1 MFFGRNKDKDKK
13 KEENVTPKEE
23 KKSEK
28 MVKKYKFK
36 DLKVYSSDEW
46 MANSTKKYRTVFERM
61 ETTYMR
67 SEFTF
72 YNKLFDEEA
81 WDATIVLKAFS
92 LDGDKRTEL
101 CNLESKRTIKIDEN
115 IVYVYEGW
123 GNATPG
129 AYWFR
134 GDYVWEAYIDGEL
147 VGSKKFY
154 VEDVGEV
161 TAQDNPYFTIESI
174 KMYEGGGYECD
185 NPNKKYLKAFNGK
198 EARYIWVEFNLK
210 PKTDKDWYCELF
222 FNFYDDA
229 GQPKGQDNRMKFI
242 EKNSTDKTYTFHAGW
257 GRETAG
263 IWIDD
268 KYTLE
273 VVFMD
278 TLLAVLPFKVG
289 DAFEEGVVEHITD
302 LDEALT
308 VTVKSGSNE
317 TKEAAPEET
326 IEDVLKKVDELIG
339 MEDIKKNI
347 REHISY
353 LNFVKLRKEKGFE
366 DSGKINL
373 HSVFTGN
380 PGTGK
385 TTVVRLLGKIYQKMG
400 LLSKGHVHEV
410 DRSDLVAQ
418 YIGQTAP
425 KVKKAIDD
433 ARGGILFIDEAYSL
447 TSRAKGADSN
457 DFGPEVIEILIKEM
471 SDGKGDIAIMCA
483 GYPKEMTDFVES
495 NPGLK
500 SRFSHYFHFQDYLP
514 EELIAICEFAAVKN
528 SVTLTDGA
536 KNILSEMMIET
547 YRNRDDSF
555 GNARFA
561 HSVITE
567 AKMNLGLRLMNHP
580 EVATLSNEV
589 LSTIE
594 AEDIKKVFASKGKK
608 KLSLSIN
615 EKLLKE
621 GLNELNGLTGMTT
634 IKQEVNDLVKLVR
647 FYQETGRDVMNKF
660 SLHSVFTGNPGT
672 GKTTV
677 ARIIAKIYK
686 GLGII
691 ERGHVVEVDRE
702 ALVAGYVGQTAIK
715 TAEKIDAAMG
725 GILFIDEAYSLA
737 NKTSHTDFGQEAVQ
751 VILKRMEDNRGA
763 FGVIVAGY
771 PDNMHE
777 FIESNPGF
785 KSRFDR
791 TFKFED
797 YSPEEMYTIALVILG
812 KEKIKPDEHAAAHL
826 KKYFEVLHTGRDK
839 HFGNART
846 VRQTVEGAIK
856 HQHLRLA
863 GMPSGERTPEMLEQ
877 LTIEDVKKFEIKEER
892 GAGGSLGFK
901 YGSNKEG

>member
-1 MFFGRNKDKDKK
+1 MFFGRNKDKP
-13 KEENVTPKEE
+13 KENQPEE
-23 KKSEK
+23 KKSDK

-72 YNKLFDEEA
+72 YNKLFDEEN
-81 WDATIVLKAFS
+81 WDAVIVMKAFS
-92 LDGDKRTEL
+92 LDGEKRTEL
-101 CNLESKRTIKIDEN
+101 CNLESKRTIKMDEN

-123 GNATPG
+123 GNATNG

-147 VGSKKFY
+147 VGTKKYY

-161 TAQDNPYFTIESI
+161 TTTSNPYFEIESI

-185 NPNKKYLKAFNGK
+185 NADKKYLKAFNGK
-198 EARYIWVEFNLK
+198 EARYIWVEFNIK
-210 PKTDKDWYCELF
+210 PKTEKDWYCELF

-229 GQPKGQDNRMKFI
+229 GQPKGQDTRMKFI
-242 EKNSTDKTYTFHAGW
+242 EKNTNGKTYTFHAGW

-273 VVFMD
+273 IVFMD

-289 DAFEEGVVEHITD
+289 DTVEEGVGTHITNI
-302 LDEALT
+302 DEALT
-308 VTVKSGSNE
+308 ATVTSNGTE
-317 TKEAAPEET
+317 KTEAAPEET
-326 IEDVLKKVDELIG
+326 IDDVLKKLDELIG

-353 LNFVKLRKEKGFE
+353 LNFVKIRKEKGFE

-433 ARGGILFIDEAYSL
+433 ARGGILFVDEAYSL
-447 TSRAKGADSN
+447 TARAKGADSN
-457 DFGPEVIEILIKEM
+457 DFGPEVIEIMIKEM

-483 GYPKEMTDFVES
+483 GYPKEMGEFVES

-514 EELIAICEFAAVKN
+514 EELIQICEFAALKN
-528 SVTLTDGA
+528 SVTLTEGA
-536 KNILSEMMIET
+536 KSALSEAMIET

-580 EVATLSNEV
+580 DINSLSNEV

-594 AEDIKKVFASKGKK
+594 AEDIQKVFGNKSKK

-621 GLNELNGLTGMTT
+621 GLQELNDLTGMTT

-647 FYQETGRDVMNKF
+647 FYQETGRDILNKF

-677 ARIIAKIYK
+677 ARILGKIYK
-686 GLGII
+686 GLGIL

-715 TAEKIDAAMG
+715 TAEKIDQAMG
-725 GILFIDEAYSLA
+725 GILFIDEAYALA
-737 NKTSHTDFGQEAVQ
+737 NKSSGSDFGQEAVQ
-751 VILKRMEDNRGA
+751 IILKRMEDNRGA

-797 YSPEEMYTIALVILG
+797 YTAEEMYTICKVILG
-812 KEKIKPDEHAAAHL
+812 KEKIKPDPAAEVHL
-826 KKYFEVLHTGRDK
+826 KNYFEFLHANRDK
-839 HFGNART
+839 HFGNARS
-846 VRQTVEGAIK
+846 VRQTVESAIK
-856 HQHLRLA
+856 NQHLRLA
-863 GMPSGERTPEMLEQ
+863 GMPSAERTKEMLEI
-877 LTIEDVKKFEIKEER
+877 LTIDDVKKFETRQER
-892 GAGGSLGFK
+892 SAGGSLGFK